1 MWFLRLSTG
10 AATRTAFA
18 VPPGVFAAHRA
29 ADRPQG
35 WQLVAFALDLIALL
49 YSLGKELLNEAQEN
63 PDTA

>member
-10 AATRTAFA
+10 AATRTVFA
-18 VPPGVFAAHRA
+18 VTPGVLAAHRA
-29 ADRPQG
+29 ADRPQA